1 MKKIG
6 ITGGIGVGKT
16 YVSNILRKM
25 NYAVYNS
32 DVKAKELLENDDNLI
47 SLIKNNFGDKIYSDN
62 KINKSLVASLIFS
75 NDDLLSKFNSIVHP
89 YVFED
94 FKKWCK
100 NQQSSII
107 FKEAAILFESDA
119 VKDLDC
125 VICVTA
131 NKDIRIKRIIS
142 RDNKTVD
149 EIGRIMSKQMDQ
161 QKKEGLSDYVIT
173 NNGDSSILLQID
185 KILTDLK

>member
-25 NYAVYNS
+25 NYPVYNS
-32 DVKAKELLENDDNLI
+32 DVMAKELLENDDNLI

-62 KINKSLVASLIFS
+62 KINKYLVASLIFS
-75 NDDLLSKFNSIVHP
+75 NDDLLKKFNSIVHP

-119 VKDLDC
+119 VKDLDS

-142 RDNKTVD
+142 RNNKTVD
-149 EIGRIMSKQMDQ
+149 EIEMIMSKQMDQ
-161 QKKEGLSDYVIT
+161 QKKEELSDYVIT
-173 NNGDSSILLQID
+173 NDGDSSILFQID

>member
-32 DVKAKELLENDDNLI
+32 DVMAKELLENDDNLI

-75 NDDLLSKFNSIVHP
+75 NDDLLRKFNSIVHP

-119 VKDLDC
+119 VKDLDF

-131 NKDIRIKRIIS
+131 NKDVRIKRIIS

-161 QKKEGLSDYVIT
+161 QKKEELSDYVIT

>member
-1 MKKIG
+1 
-6 ITGGIGVGKT
+6 
-16 YVSNILRKM
+16 M
-25 NYAVYNS
+25 NYPVYNS
-32 DVKAKELLENDDNLI
+32 DVMAKELLENDDNLM

-75 NDDLLSKFNSIVHP
+75 NDDLLRKFNSIVHP

-161 QKKEGLSDYVIT
+161 QKKEELSDYVIT
-173 NNGDSSILLQID
+173 NDGDSSILLQID

>member
-25 NYAVYNS
+25 NYPVYNS
-32 DVKAKELLENDDNLI
+32 DVMAKELLENDDNLM

-62 KINKSLVASLIFS
+62 KINKTLVASLIFS
-75 NDDLLSKFNSIVHP
+75 NDDLLRKFNSIVHP

-161 QKKEGLSDYVIT
+161 QKKEELSDYVIT